1 MTAGNLDIIHI
12 NLSFRHCHS
21 VIWVS
26 LQDVC
31 LGSPCQFFQP
41 YTPPPQGALLLE
53 RWTLDGHHTPP
64 PSSFL

>member
-12 NLSFRHCHS
+12 NLSFRHRHS

-31 LGSPCQFFQP
+31 LGSPCQSFLP
-41 YTPPPQGALLLE
+41 YTPPPQGALLLQ
-53 RWTLDGHHTPP
+53 RWTFDGHYTPP